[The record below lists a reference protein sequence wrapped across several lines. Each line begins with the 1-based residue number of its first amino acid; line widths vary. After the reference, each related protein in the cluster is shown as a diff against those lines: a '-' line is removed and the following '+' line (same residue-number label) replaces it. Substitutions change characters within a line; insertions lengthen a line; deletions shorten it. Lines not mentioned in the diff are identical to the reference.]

1 MENNVR
7 KNQIKNIAIIGA
19 GKIGQAIANGITKS
33 GQYLPSQ
40 ITMTIKDSSMLTH
53 LQNTGYGVTTNN
65 SQAIKSTQL
74 IIVSVGP
81 EDIENLLN
89 VIKADL
95 NPKKHILVST
105 VAGVPIEF
113 IKNIIGKGF
122 PIVRIMPN
130 TAIGICESM
139 TCIAAKD
146 EDSESMKS
154 VKRIFD
160 QLGLTLVVKE
170 ELIGPATALCGSG
183 LAFFLRA
190 VRAASQGGTEIGF
203 HAEEAILL
211 AAQTA
216 RGAASLPLE
225 SKMHPESEIDKVT
238 TPKGITILGLN
249 EMEHQGFSSAM
260 IRAIVRSAEKLGS
273 IF

>member
-1 MENNVR
+1 M
-7 KNQIKNIAIIGA
+7 
-19 GKIGQAIANGITKS
+19 
-33 GQYLPSQ
+33 
-40 ITMTIKDSSMLTH
+40 
-53 LQNTGYGVTTNN
+53 
-65 SQAIKSTQL
+65 
-74 IIVSVGP
+74 
-81 EDIENLLN
+81 N
-89 VIKADL
+89 VIKAELDL
-95 NPKKHILVST
+95 EKHILVST
-105 VAGVPIEF
+105 VAGVTIGYIE
-113 IKNIIGKGF
+113 NIVGTKF

-139 TCIAAKD
+139 TCLAAKV
-146 EDSESMKS
+146 EHSESMEF
-154 VKRIFD
+154 VKCIFD

-216 RGAASLPLE
+216 RRAASLTLE

-238 TPKGITILGLN
+238 TPKGITISGLN